1 MSESNRCRF
10 PALAANQSAN
20 DRIRVAIV
28 GLRSRGRDHIQAFH
42 ALKQQDRIGFD
53 APEEV

>member
-20 DRIRVAIV
+20 DRIRVAMP
-28 GLRSRGRDHIQAFH
+28 GRGRDHIQAFH
-42 ALKQQDRIGFD
+42 ALKWQYRNGFGV
-53 APEEV
+53 PEEV